1 MQEKICV
8 VGLGYVG
15 LPLVCL
21 LSKHFEVVGYDINK
35 SKIDDLSNGK
45 DETGEVEDLS
55 KYNIQYTADPAIIKA
70 ASFIIVA
77 VPTPIDDQNEPDLTF
92 LKDASTTVGQNLS
105 KGSIVVYESTVYP
118 GATEEVCLPI
128 LEQESGLKLGEG
140 FQLGY
145 SPERINPGDKVHT
158 IDKIVKIISA
168 SDEEGLKRLK
178 DVYGAITEVF
188 KASSIKVA
196 EAAKVIENV
205 QRSLNIALMNE
216 LALIFDKV
224 GISTRDVLE
233 AAGTKWNFHKYTPG
247 LVGGHCIGIDPYYLT
262 YKAKELGYDPKIILS
277 GQEVNEKMAG
287 LVANK
292 FKDKK
297 NILVMGLTFKKNVA
311 DIRNSKATDLIL
323 KLVEQKSKVIAF
335 DPKLDTHVYSLSDFG
350 LPAEVINNK
359 EVILVSQLVG
369 VGGKE
374 KFDGVIVFSPHDE
387 FKEDEYSL
395 ENLKK
400 ICSDKTLIFDVQGF
414 YDKIEAEQEGFKYLT
429 L

>member
-1 MQEKICV
+1 MSKSIRETICV

-15 LPLVCL
+15 LPLACL
-21 LSKHFEVVGYDINK
+21 LSKHFEVIGYDINR
-35 SKIDDLSNGK
+35 SKIDDLRNGI
-45 DETGEVEDLS
+45 DETGEVDDLS
-55 KYNIQYTADPAIIKA
+55 KYNIQYTADPTKIKD

-105 KGSIVVYESTVYP
+105 KDSIVVYESTVYP

-158 IDKIVKIISA
+158 IDKIVKIIAA
-168 SDEEGLKRLK
+168 SDRDALGRLK
-178 DVYGAITEVF
+178 AVYGSITEVF
-188 KASSIKVA
+188 EAASIKVA

-247 LVGGHCIGIDPYYLT
+247 LVGGHCIGVDPYYLT

-277 GQEVNEKMAG
+277 GQEVNEKMAE
-287 LVANK
+287 LVASK
-292 FKDKK
+292 FEGKK
-297 NILVMGLTFKKNVA
+297 NILIMGITFKENVS
-311 DIRNSKATDLIL
+311 DTRNSKARDLISHL
-323 KLVEQKSKVIAF
+323 QKNNSEVTEH
-335 DPKLDTHVYSLSDFG
+335 DPLIPGKGDF
-350 LPAEVINNK
+350 PP
-359 EVILVSQLVG
+359 
-369 VGGKE
+369 KE
-374 KFDGVIVFSPHDE
+374 KQNGIIIFSPHDE
-387 FKEDEYSL
+387 FKDKKYSL
-395 ENLKK
+395 ESLRE
-400 ICSDKTLIFDVQGF
+400 ICSDDAVIFDIKGF
-414 YDKIEAEQEGFKYLT
+414 YDKEEAEKLGFKYLT